1 LCNNF
6 LPSSIPAKSKALI
19 SPPRRENMIIGKPI
33 RIIEI
38 KPLFN
43 PLPLEHPGGEEE
55 LENQPEETPTPVEVL
70 P

>member
-1 LCNNF
+1 
-6 LPSSIPAKSKALI
+6 
-19 SPPRRENMIIGKPI
+19 MIIGKPI